1 METQVPLVLVVESDL
16 MFAIRIESVLKKL
29 GYRVKTFGDA
39 SRAVEFATEQTLF
52 LSIVSMGREKLT
64 PFEMITQLRALP
76 NPAPVLGFLSH
87 TLIPEV
93 RERAKAAGCDLLVPN
108 SSIVTRLPLLIERF
122 KARAGKPVEFEVLEE
137 ED

>member
-1 METQVPLVLVVESDL
+1 METQVPLILVVENDL

-52 LSIVSMGREKLT
+52 LSIVSIGREKLA
-64 PFEMITQLRALP
+64 PLEVIARLKALP

-93 RERAKAAGCDLLVPN
+93 RDRAKAAGCDLLVPN
-108 SSIVTRLPLLIERF
+108 SSVVTRLPLLIERF
-122 KARAGKPVEFEVLEE
+122 KAKAGKALEFEALEE
-137 ED
+137 EE